1 MNAYDVIPLI
11 LGFYFMIDGLFS
23 YLYFYPTAT
32 NIEQTFRIIRLALG
46 LLLVIISFVEKKKT
60 KKGVFIRNNQ

>member
-23 YLYFYPTAT
+23 YLYFYQTAT

-46 LLLVIISFVEKKKT
+46 LLLVIISFVEK
-60 KKGVFIRNNQ
+60 